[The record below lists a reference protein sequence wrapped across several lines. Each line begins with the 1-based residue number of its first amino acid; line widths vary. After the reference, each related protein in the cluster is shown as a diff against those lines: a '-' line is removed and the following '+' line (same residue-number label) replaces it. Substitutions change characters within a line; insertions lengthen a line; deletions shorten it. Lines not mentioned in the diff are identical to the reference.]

1 MNENESEDLYGDG
14 ESAQRVGNGPES
26 KAPASKLEN
35 VSAVMRNPKASKVI
49 IATVGALVVV
59 GGLLIV
65 AITSRNSPQQTATPP
80 QLSGANVGT
89 APSSLSDDPNKSLAE
104 SKQYQEMV
112 AAAGRD
118 RAQAARDAGQSTQ
131 PLATTVEQS
140 LTKVPTPA
148 EAAASAAQAEQL
160 RQQQAATA
168 AAQAAAQAAAMQQP
182 QGYAQPNAQDPAY
195 QQMQQNAQ
203 QAIAQLMAPRP
214 RGSQSFAMVDTNA
227 IQAAAQAQ
235 AQSAG
240 QAAPGVVRTAMAAPI
255 QAAASAPLPGIGASA
270 AGNAD
275 QVTLISAG
283 LIESA
288 RIDTAVNT
296 DVGGEFGAT
305 LLTGQF
311 AGAKLIGTVQRK
323 GELAQMSLRTMSLP
337 GQGVS
342 VSAAGVILDAQTAE
356 TGTATDVDRKLF
368 VKYGVKPL
376 AAGFAAVSDYLRNSG
391 TTVVVNGETV
401 ASTQPE
407 LTSKKT
413 AQIIGG
419 AAAQQV
425 NSDANALDTT
435 PTVRVARGAVVGV
448 FFTQDVLYSP
458 RTR

>member
-1 MNENESEDLYGDG
+1 MNENDTDDLYGDG
-14 ESAQRVGNGPES
+14 ESAQRVGNGPETRG
-26 KAPASKLEN
+26 PASKMEN
-35 VSAVMRNPKASKVI
+35 VSSVMRNPKSSKVVV
-49 IATVGALVVV
+49 ATVGAIVVV
-59 GGLLIV
+59 GGLLVV
-65 AITSRNSPQQTATPP
+65 AISSRNAPQQTATPP
-80 QLSGANVGT
+80 GLSGANVGA
-89 APSSLSDDPNKSLAE
+89 APTTLGDDPNKNLAD
-104 SKQYQEMV
+104 SKQYQDMV
-112 AAAGRD
+112 AATGRD

-131 PLATTVEQS
+131 PLAATVEQA
-140 LTKVPTPA
+140 LTKAPTPA
-148 EAAASAAQAEQL
+148 EVAASAAQAEQA
-160 RQQQAATA
+160 RQQQAALA
-168 AAQAAAQAAAMQQP
+168 AAQAAAQPQQG
-182 QGYAQPNAQDPAY
+182 QGGYAGAHSQDQAY

-203 QAIAQLMAPRP
+203 QAIAQLMAPRA

-227 IQAAAQAQ
+227 SQAAAQAQ
-235 AQSAG
+235 AQGQLPVQAVPSVIRTAAAAPAAVAATPPTVGASSAG
-240 QAAPGVVRTAMAAPI
+240 Y
-255 QAAASAPLPGIGASA
+255 S
-270 AGNAD
+270 D

-305 LLTGQF
+305 LLTGKY

-342 VSAAGVILDAQTAE
+342 MSAAGVILDAQTAE

-376 AAGFAAVSDYLRNSG
+376 AAGFTAVADYLRNSG

-401 ASTQPE
+401 TSTQPE
-407 LTSKKT
+407 LTGKKT
-413 AQIIGG
+413 AQIVGG

-448 FFTQDVLYSP
+448 FFTQDVVYSP
-458 RTR
+458 RAR